1 MIITYTFLDQYY
13 PIEGNFFIENNS
25 FSIKEFRSYLSK
37 KYNLNIAQYNIFH
50 KKKKLNDDYI
60 IFGNAIMI
68 IHKKC
73 ELSPNDRRKLI
84 LKTRK
89 MLS

>member
-1 MIITYTFLDQYY
+1 MIISYTFLDQYH
-13 PIEGNFFIENNS
+13 PIEGNLFIENNS

-37 KYNLNIAQYNIFH
+37 KYNLNMSEYNIFH
-50 KKKKLNDDYI
+50 KKKKINDDYI

-68 IHKKC
+68 IHEKC
-73 ELSPNDRRKLI
+73 KLSPNERRKLI

-89 MLS
+89 ML

>member
-25 FSIKEFRSYLSK
+25 FSIKEFKSYLSN
-37 KYNLNIAQYNIFH
+37 KYNLNMSQYNIFH

-73 ELSPNDRRKLI
+73 KLSPNDRRKLI

-89 MLS
+89 ML

>member
-37 KYNLNIAQYNIFH
+37 KYNLNMSQYNIFQ
-50 KKKKLNDDYI
+50 KKKIK
-60 IFGNAIMI
+60 
-68 IHKKC
+68 
-73 ELSPNDRRKLI
+73 
-84 LKTRK
+84 
-89 MLS
+89 

>member
-37 KYNLNIAQYNIFH
+37 KYNLNMAQYNIFH

-60 IFGNAIMI
+60 IFSNAIMI

>member
-25 FSIKEFRSYLSK
+25 FSIKEFRSYLSN
-37 KYNLNIAQYNIFH
+37 KYNLNMAQYNIFN

>member
-1 MIITYTFLDQYY
+1 MIITYSFLHQYH

-37 KYNLNIAQYNIFH
+37 KYNIGMSNYNVFS
-50 KKKKLNDDYI
+50 KNKKLNDDHI
-60 IFGNAIMI
+60 IIGNEIMI
-68 IHKKC
+68 IHEKC
-73 ELSPNDRRKLI
+73 KLSPNERRKLI

-89 MLS
+89 ML

>member
-37 KYNLNIAQYNIFH
+37 KYNLNMSEYNIFH
-50 KKKKLNDDYI
+50 KKKKIKDDYI

-68 IHKKC
+68 IHEKC
-73 ELSPNDRRKLI
+73 KLSPNERRKLI

-89 MLS
+89 ML

>member
-1 MIITYTFLDQYY
+1 MNKTIAIVNDPDVTLGTLPSSIISINAWEADWKTF
-13 PIEGNFFIENNS
+13 
-25 FSIKEFRSYLSK
+25 
-37 KYNLNIAQYNIFH
+37 NLNDN
-50 KKKKLNDDYI
+50 YI

-89 MLS
+89 ML